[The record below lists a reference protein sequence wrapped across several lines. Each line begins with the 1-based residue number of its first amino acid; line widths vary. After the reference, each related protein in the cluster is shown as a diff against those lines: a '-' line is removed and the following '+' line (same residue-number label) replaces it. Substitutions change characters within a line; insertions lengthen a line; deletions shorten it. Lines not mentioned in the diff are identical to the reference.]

1 MWPERTRLSISMLCV
16 WREGS
21 DRESRRFNQVSC
33 GRSVNWQLSDCNS
46 KANMMR
52 WKALSLQL
60 LPLVVV
66 MSEGSLSSTYLLGKK

>member
-1 MWPERTRLSISMLCV
+1 MICFVFGKRGPTERVEDS
-16 WREGS
+16 
-21 DRESRRFNQVSC
+21 SC